1 MALPSWLT
9 ACVNFF
15 TGKASENEVS
25 VSEAPLA
32 PSVPAETPTQIEF
45 PVAIS
50 PIDQLEIV
58 SLDSR
63 LPEWFQGKIP
73 TDLLRLARANREEP
87 LHRQI
92 LADWVE
98 R

>member
-1 MALPSWLT
+1 MAIPSWLT

-32 PSVPAETPTQIEF
+32 PSVPAETSTQQDLPI
-45 PVAIS
+45 AIS

-58 SLDSR
+58 SPDSR
-63 LPEWFQGKIP
+63 LPEWFQGEIP
-73 TDLLRLARANREEP
+73 TELLRLARANCEERV
-87 LHRQI
+87 HRQI
-92 LADWVE
+92 LADWGE